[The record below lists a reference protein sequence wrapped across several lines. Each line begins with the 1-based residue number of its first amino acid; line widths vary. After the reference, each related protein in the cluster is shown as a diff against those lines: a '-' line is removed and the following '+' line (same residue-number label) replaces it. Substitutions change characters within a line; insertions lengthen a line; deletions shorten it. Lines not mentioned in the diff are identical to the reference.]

1 MATTTTKVYDI
12 KFNGNI
18 VTTYQKSGSYKI
30 DNLAPDT
37 NYQIQVRTR
46 TKTVDDTEPA
56 NPKITFSGVSEWTA
70 PINVKTQESAV
81 ALA

>member
-18 VTTYQKSGSYKI
+18 VATYQKSGNYTI

-46 TKTVDDTEPA
+46 TKTVDDTDPA
-56 NPKITFSGVSEWTA
+56 NPKTTLSPVSDWTN
-70 PINVKTQESAV
+70 PINVKTKSP
-81 ALA
+81 LNP